1 MDFDGHIVTIESCGQ
16 IEIAPSASSIP
27 QPQPQ
32 HHLPPPSPPPVV
44 LQQPIAPPIQRT
56 TPKFKPPAK
65 QMIPKKRTI
74 QPDIDDDDLE
84 EDPMEICQE
93 PSIPTPVSSNT
104 SIAPPHPSLPEPVRS
119 KQPNLPQPVA
129 QELPGQEQPS
139 LPQPVSPQVP
149 SYQPTPVSPFS
160 HQKRVRVGLSKRTA
174 STLHQSTHSD
184 ISSTKNIQTNNAYK
198 SVAQPNVNNSNSTSS
213 SNHVQAAAPVAA
225 VARPVAAAV
234 ASLRYVRFINNK
246 GTILTYTSNGTSL
259 FSPASK
265 LPVNE
270 PTAADGEP
278 DITKPFKSPFAE
290 GK

>member
-1 MDFDGHIVTIESCGQ
+1 MDFDGHIVTIESCGL
-16 IEIAPSASSIP
+16 IESAPSASSIP

-32 HHLPPPSPPPVV
+32 HQPQHHLPPPPPPPVV
-44 LQQPIAPPIQRT
+44 LQQPIAPPIQRM

-93 PSIPTPVSSNT
+93 PSIPVPVSSNAST
-104 SIAPPHPSLPEPVRS
+104 APPQSSLPEPVMS
-119 KQPNLPQPVA
+119 EQPTLPQPVV
-129 QELPGQEQPS
+129 QELPVQEQP
-139 LPQPVSPQVP
+139 LSPQVP
-149 SYQPTPVSPFS
+149 SHQPTPVSPFS
-160 HQKRVRVGLSKRTA
+160 HQKRVRVGLSKRVA
-174 STLHQSTHSD
+174 STLHQSTHSN
-184 ISSTKNIQTNNAYK
+184 ISSAKNIQTNNAYK
-198 SVAQPNVNNSNSTSS
+198 PVAQPNVNNSNNTSS
-213 SNHVQAAAPVAA
+213 SSHVQAAAPVAA
-225 VARPVAAAV
+225 VAQPVVTAV
-234 ASLRYVRFINNK
+234 ASSRYVRSTNN
-246 GTILTYTSNGTSL
+246 TDTLLTHTSNGTSL

-270 PTAADGEP
+270 PTAADGEA